1 MFYWISKA
9 GWRFAEPD
17 NLLLLI
23 ALFGLASAFAGRW
36 RLGLG
41 ALVAALVAMLCIAT
55 LPIGA
60 SMLGSLEAQ
69 FPEPRIEGPID
80 GVIVLGGAL
89 NAEAYFVHPGS
100 GLNSAVAR
108 IIEAARLARA
118 YPTARIVYSGGPR
131 PSEAP
136 NVNEGE
142 AARDLLVM
150 LGGDPARVTLDLD
163 SRNTYES
170 ALEAARSIE
179 PRPGARWVLVTSAF
193 HMPRA
198 VACFRAVGFPV
209 IAFPVDFKYRQREKV
224 GFDFAS
230 GLADLDLA
238 AHEWVGLVAYRL
250 LGRTAELLPSP

>member
-1 MFYWISKA
+1 MLYWISKA
-9 GWRFAEPD
+9 IWRLVEPD

-23 ALFGLASAFAGRW
+23 ALFGLSSALVGRR
-36 RLGLG
+36 RLGFGVLS
-41 ALVAALVAMLCIAT
+41 AALVAMLCIAT

-60 SMLGSLEAQ
+60 AMLGSLEAQ
-69 FPEPRIEGPID
+69 YPEPRIEGSID

-89 NAEAYFVHPGS
+89 NPEAYFAHPGS

-131 PSEAP
+131 PSEAA
-136 NVNEGE
+136 NANEGE
-142 AARDLLVM
+142 AARDLLVA
-150 LGGDPARVTLDLD
+150 LGVEPARITLDLE
-163 SRNTYES
+163 SRNTYEN
-170 ALEAARSIE
+170 AREAARLIE
-179 PRPGARWVLVTSAF
+179 PRPGARWLLVTSAF

-209 IAFPVDFKYRQREKV
+209 TAFPVDFKYRRRERV

-230 GLADLDLA
+230 GLTDLDLA
-238 AHEWVGLVAYRL
+238 AHEWVGLVAYRM
-250 LGRTAELLPSP
+250 LGRIL

>member
-1 MFYWISKA
+1 MLYWISKA
-9 GWRFAEPD
+9 VWRLAEPD

-23 ALFGLASAFAGRW
+23 ALLGLATVLAGR
-36 RLGLG
+36 RRVGFGVLT
-41 ALVAALVAMLCIAT
+41 VALVAMLCVAT

-60 SMLGSLEAQ
+60 TMLGSLEAH
-69 FPEPRIEGPID
+69 FPEPQIEGPID

-89 NAEAYFVHPGS
+89 NPEAYFTHPGS
-100 GLNSAVAR
+100 GLNSAATR

-142 AARDLLVM
+142 AARDLLVA
-150 LGGDPARVTLDLD
+150 LGVDPARVTLDLE
-163 SRNTYES
+163 SRNTYEN
-170 ALEAARSIE
+170 AVEAARLIE
-179 PRPGARWVLVTSAF
+179 PRPGARWLLVTSAF

-198 VACFRAVGFPV
+198 IACFRAVGFPV
-209 IAFPVDFKYRQREKV
+209 TAFPVDFKYRQREKI

-238 AHEWVGLVAYRL
+238 AHEWVGLVAYRM
-250 LGRTAELLPSP
+250 LGRTLELTPDP